1 CSKDESDYGW
11 YTTKFKI
18 NNSDLKNEED
28 KPTVRVASLGH
39 AFHVW
44 LNGEYLD
51 MVAMLRRVDGHC
63 QEPASVVFSVLSLA
77 MHFHGWL
84 SIFITLYYK
93 LPPNQD
99 KTARRVTINTDVD
112 ITKTLDYLTAIA
124 ILGFSLIVS
133 ILRTFNVRVEAARV
147 MVGT

>member
-1 CSKDESDYGW
+1 MSRCSRDEYDYGW

-18 NNSDLKNEED
+18 NNSDLKNEEN

-51 MVAMLRRVDGHC
+51 MVAMMRRADGHC
-63 QEPASVVFSVLSLA
+63 QDPASVAFSVLSLA

-93 LPPNQD
+93 LPPKQD
-99 KTARRVTINTDVD
+99 KTARQEDNPLQENKKLRMATDGSGGLSVHA
-112 ITKTLDYLTAIA
+112 K
-124 ILGFSLIVS
+124 
-133 ILRTFNVRVEAARV
+133 
-147 MVGT
+147 